1 MHLLQGLCP
10 VLLLS
15 CLFFAPL
22 PDRAQSAHPDNGLLL
37 RSMASLGN
45 HASFHTEFTFD
56 NPMLREL
63 ARGLPEDE
71 QSQQIVEG
79 LQSVTVHVYR
89 YPRPGL
95 YDPADVAMVR
105 SLYRGPSWKH
115 LVATGMNHKS
125 YPERTDLWI
134 QSRQGDVDA
143 MKLLVAGPTAVN
155 MVEINGR
162 LSPLDL
168 LHLRGHFG
176 IPLFSADRFADGSS
190 PQSFAEK

>member
-1 MHLLQGLCP
+1 
-10 VLLLS
+10 
-15 CLFFAPL
+15 
-22 PDRAQSAHPDNGLLL
+22 
-37 RSMASLGN
+37 
-45 HASFHTEFTFD
+45 
-56 NPMLREL
+56 
-63 ARGLPEDE
+63 
-71 QSQQIVEG
+71 
-79 LQSVTVHVYR
+79 
-89 YPRPGL
+89 
-95 YDPADVAMVR
+95 
-105 SLYRGPSWKH
+105 
-115 LVATGMNHKS
+115 MNHKS

-155 MVEINGR
+155 MVEISGK